1 MPPFFFIYIFLYF
14 VFFLLFCCLLIKR
27 SSRKRSS
34 SRWRSRASAAAPLRE
49 PSDLIEVAASFSHS
63 CRHCFIIHAH
73 ITQRTLCMHSLYVC
87 THPRPRTRFHFQT
100 APSKSYPYS
109 SGDPFVSLYPNLNR
123 ITAAFH
129 ELSKLFCVTYLSTFY
144 YFQTLNF

>member
-1 MPPFFFIYIFLYF
+1 MINCRPTPQMPPFFFIYIFLYF

-73 ITQRTLCMHSLYVC
+73 ITQRTLCMHSLYILYMCALIPVREPGSISRQP
-87 THPRPRTRFHFQT
+87 HPSHIHIHQPIHSSVSTRT
-100 APSKSYPYS
+100 
-109 SGDPFVSLYPNLNR
+109 
-123 ITAAFH
+123 
-129 ELSKLFCVTYLSTFY
+129 
-144 YFQTLNF
+144 